1 MRLQQRGDQPLG
13 LPNSQR
19 KESTVRRTADLDDL
33 SRRAA
38 VAFAGRARRAGLVD
52 VGYTTMDTPVGRLLI
67 ATTRNGLVRLAFPE
81 EPEDVVLEELAATLS
96 PRVIASPNMTDGVR
110 RQLEAYFEGRG
121 RGLRTRV
128 DWALTPAGFFRRVLE
143 VTARIPFGSVSTY
156 GQVAKLAGSPR
167 AARAAGNALHENPI
181 PIVVPC
187 HRVVPSSGGIGKYGG
202 REWRKAFL
210 LGLEGA
216 TAESGGSAET
226 QASVVRTPQ
235 IGR

>member
-1 MRLQQRGDQPLG
+1 MRLQQRGDEPQLP
-13 LPNSQR
+13 PNSHR
-19 KESTVRRTADLDDL
+19 KNSRVRPTAELDEL

-38 VAFAGRARRAGLVD
+38 IEFAGRARRAGLVD
-52 VGYTTMDTPVGRLLI
+52 VGYTTMDTPVGRLLV

-81 EPEDVVLEELAATLS
+81 EPEDVVLQELAATLS
-96 PRVIASPNMTDGVR
+96 PRVIDSSTMTDGVR
-110 RQLEAYFEGRG
+110 RQLDAYFDGRG

-128 DWALTPAGFFRRVLE
+128 DWTLTPPGFFRKVLE

-187 HRVVPSSGGIGKYGG
+187 HRVVPTSGGIGRYGG
-202 REWRKAFL
+202 QEWRKAFL
-210 LGLEGA
+210 LRLEGA
-216 TAESGGSAET
+216 TAEEGDNASSKSSVGGALSD
-226 QASVVRTPQ
+226 R
-235 IGR
+235 R